1 MLENRDTRDS
11 QEDVQALGQIILEC
25 LEPSTFLKEGKS
37 LLKDWHSHV
46 SNFVESTKLEANEG
60 MVSKFHEIPGSHFH
74 LARLSSIVSWAILP

>member
-37 LLKDWHSHV
+37 LLKDWQSHI
-46 SNFVESTKLEANEG
+46 SNFVESTKLDSAKKLMKVWSLNSIE
-60 MVSKFHEIPGSHFH
+60 FPGLIF
-74 LARLSSIVSWAILP
+74 I